1 MASLRLFRSCRLLHF
16 SPARLCAVRQFHQDD
31 VAPIGSKLE
40 KDSEEYRVCVVL
52 HLYKMFT
59 ICSTEFSTQ
68 VLSFALQAFLCLK
81 ISVDRSHCNDMY

>member
-52 HLYKMFT
+52 HLYKIFT
-59 ICSTEFSTQ
+59 IGSSL
-68 VLSFALQAFLCLK
+68 VLSSLLP
-81 ISVDRSHCNDMY
+81 V